1 VGIKTKKMKATNI
14 FKSLKDKGVCST
26 DGAPVT
32 PIKFIEEVNTNPK
45 RAARIARRRAKRG
58 HRAGIRFSNAC
69 GRSTRGK
76 GSTYGN

>member
-1 VGIKTKKMKATNI
+1 MKATNI

-32 PIKFIEEVNTNPK
+32 PIKFVDTNPK

-58 HRAGIRFSNAC
+58 HRAGVRWSNAC